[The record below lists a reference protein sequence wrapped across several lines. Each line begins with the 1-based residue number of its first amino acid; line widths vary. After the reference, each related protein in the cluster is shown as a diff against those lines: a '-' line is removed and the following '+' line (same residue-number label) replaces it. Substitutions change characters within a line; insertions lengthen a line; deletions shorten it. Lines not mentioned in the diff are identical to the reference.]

1 MNIVHI
7 YSIVFGGLIALYPLY
22 RIIHFVVHL
31 VVPRLVVCFA
41 RYVRYPLFMRR
52 SDNRMS
58 ITRLELL
65 VFIIYLASNTVLLTL
80 WNRGVEDVQRR
91 TALLAIINTTL
102 LFLGG
107 RTNPLADFLRVPLST
122 YYLSH
127 HWVGRVAILEGLI
140 HSAFMLTRARHDQTT
155 YISLSGYIV
164 SSCLL
169 WIIEVVVNKLT
180 RAKAAGGLLTLLL
193 TSSFFLRRFFRT
205 YFHSH
210 FSTQHALFS
219 LLSLATIFWHVILQ
233 PSTVPRA
240 CVFVASALWGLTT
253 LYRFLRIIYLSG
265 GLIERV
271 EYFGQTTRIRL
282 SSKRHIHTPAGSYF
296 YVFPPGVLLGYNIAQ
311 SRPLMVM
318 WRHSPESPAISST
331 LSFLV
336 SSQDRHS
343 PFHDLKEGQRLLLD
357 GPYGQ
362 DLGLRHYETVI
373 MAAKGVGIRQQH
385 DSTVKKQRSRI
396 YKNLFRDATR
406 KVAIFWSLEHNSQE
420 EWVASELQALKNLD
434 KKNSFFVVW
443 CIYPSVS
450 DKPKL
455 FDSKFW
461 KCFCLEEKEKARNEQ
476 FYLDSLISQDIEA
489 PGRSIVVTCG
499 DPDFTAQ
506 VRGTVLSRTRPDR
519 PVNFVELEFRPRKNT
534 SGYNGRTN
542 TTLAGTV

>member
-107 RTNPLADFLRVPLST
+107 RTNPLANFLRVPLST

-164 SSCLL
+164 SSYLL
-169 WIIEVVVNKLT
+169 WIIEVV
-180 RAKAAGGLLTLLL
+180 
-193 TSSFFLRRFFRT
+193 
-205 YFHSH
+205 
-210 FSTQHALFS
+210 HALFS

-240 CVFVASALWGLTT
+240 CVFVASALIL
-253 LYRFLRIIYLSG
+253 YLSG
-265 GLIERV
+265 GIVERV

-282 SSKRHIHTPAGSYF
+282 SNKRHIHTPAGSYF

-336 SSQDRHS
+336 SNQDRHS
-343 PFHDLKEGQRLLLD
+343 PFHDLKDGQRLLLD

-373 MAAKGVGIRQQH
+373 MAAKGVGIVGFLTSALDLIERQQH

-534 SGYNGRTN
+534 SGVTE
-542 TTLAGTV
+542 TVL